1 MWLHQCE
8 LGRCGGAGAE
18 GVCGERCAH
27 RWRPPRAKAEV
38 EAVRGVSVAEER
50 LLMRQMQ
57 LLRW

>member
-1 MWLHQCE
+1 M
-8 LGRCGGAGAE
+8 R
-18 GVCGERCAH
+18 
-27 RWRPPRAKAEV
+27 RALRAPVEAPAADV